1 MAVKS
6 ERLRKLEREL
16 HDLEQWLKLGLVPKK
31 DLDKHKEEMR
41 TLNSKIKEEEEKLAY
56 LKEQASDEEEF
67 TMPRRGPA
75 RSAYGGEMA
84 TLPDADVAEES
95 SVADTAIEMET
106 ETASHSLFEERE
118 EGEGGGGAEEEEDEG
133 EEEDEEDPFSE
144 RNRWRRGMSE
154 QDQGIIDPDA
164 DRW

>member
-1 MAVKS
+1 
-6 ERLRKLEREL
+6 
-16 HDLEQWLKLGLVPKK
+16 VPKK
-31 DLDKHKEEMR
+31 DLEKHKEEMR
-41 TLNSKIKEEEEKLAY
+41 TLQSKIREEEEKIQY
-56 LKEQASDEEEF
+56 LKEQASEEEEF

-84 TLPDADVAEES
+84 TLPDADIAEES

-106 ETASHSLFEERE
+106 ETANHTFFEERE
-118 EGEGGGGAEEEEDEG
+118 EPEGGGAEEEDDEA

>member
-41 TLNSKIKEEEEKLAY
+41 GLQGKIREEEEKLQY
-56 LKEQASDEEEF
+56 LKEQASEEEEF

-84 TLPDADVAEES
+84 TLPDVEMAEES
-95 SVADTAIEMET
+95 SVSDTAIEMET
-106 ETASHSLFEERE
+106 ETAQQTYFEERE
-118 EGEGGGGAEEEEDEG
+118 EAEGGGEEEEDEA
-133 EEEDEEDPFSE
+133 EEEEEEDPFSE

-154 QDQGIIDPDA
+154 QDQGIMDPDA